1 MREALCRVGKPDRG
15 VNIRFGSLEI
25 GRLSTV
31 WRLMNE
37 LNLKCPVSIHKLSV
51 HSFPNMTGKL
61 SQYQRVVVKIGSAL
75 LVDLASGVR
84 RAWLESLASDV
95 FAIWERGGEVI
106 IVSSGAIALGR
117 RQMCEHDSTLCERN
131 LKLEESQA
139 AAAVGQIALGRVWS
153 EMLGSYG
160 MQAGQVL
167 LTLSDTEERRRYLN
181 ARDTI
186 GQLLGWRSVPII
198 NENDTVA
205 TNEIRYGDND
215 RLAARV
221 ASMMDADL
229 LVLLSDIDGLYTAPP
244 SEDPNAKLLET
255 VDAITPQIEAM
266 AGESASVISSG
277 GMRTKIA
284 AAKIATQAGAAMV
297 IASGKVPHPLKALDQ
312 GGRSTW
318 FAASKNPVNNR
329 RRWIA
334 GTLETSGSITIDDG
348 AIAALKS
355 GKSLLP
361 AGVTDV
367 AGDFSRGDTVL
378 ILDSGGAT
386 IGRGLV
392 EYDFQ
397 DAKKSQGRSSSEL
410 TGLLGES
417 YRSVLIHRDDMVI
430 E

>member
-1 MREALCRVGKPDRG
+1 
-15 VNIRFGSLEI
+15 
-25 GRLSTV
+25 
-31 WRLMNE
+31 
-37 LNLKCPVSIHKLSV
+37 
-51 HSFPNMTGKL
+51 MTGKL
-61 SQYQRVVVKIGSAL
+61 SNYRRIVVKIGSAL
-75 LVDLASGVR
+75 LVDLESGVR
-84 RAWLESLASDV
+84 RTWLESLAADLG
-95 FAIWERGGEVI
+95 AIWERGGEVI
-106 IVSSGAIALGR
+106 IVSSGSIALGR
-117 RQMCEHDSTLCERN
+117 RQMSTHDASLAGRA

-153 EMLGSYG
+153 EMLGDYG
-160 MQAGQVL
+160 MQAGQIL
-167 LTLSDTEERRRYLN
+167 LTLGDTEERRRYLN

-186 GQLLGWRSVPII
+186 GQLLAWRSVPII

-221 ASMMDADL
+221 ASMMDANL

-255 VDAITPQIEAM
+255 VDSITPEIEAM

-284 AAKIATQAGAAMV
+284 AAKIATQAGTEMV
-297 IASGKVPHPLKALDQ
+297 IASGKVPHPLKELDQ

-318 FAASKNPVNNR
+318 FAASKNPINNR

-334 GTLETSGSITIDDG
+334 GTLETSGALTIDAG
-348 AIAALKS
+348 AITALKS

-367 AGDFSRGDTVL
+367 KGEFSRGDTVL
-378 ILDSGGAT
+378 ILDSGGRT

-392 EYDFQ
+392 EYDFE
-397 DAKKSQGRSSSEL
+397 DAKKSKGRSSDEL
-410 TGLLGES
+410 TKSLGES